1 MKKFLLTLL
10 LLGILSLCL
19 LSCSKEA
26 PPIDNNKN
34 EDDIPQQSQDDTPI
48 LPEITEYEYLR
59 MLIEG
64 KITEGRTLG
73 VSGIAEPIEIVSA
86 FSYPSSSSSLPQ
98 ELSQEVDCLYLPVVY
113 DEKDIFPDSEGQYIY
128 VMCANSFHSSTWVD
142 GISNIRLDGE
152 NLKITFET
160 FNAGYGHEG
169 ATYTLS
175 VIKIKKASLTQ
186 GVSKADVEYHE
197 TTQEE
202 YIAALF
208 NGESARL
215 LVLPDLLADTGIEEI
230 KIVEGAIAERLASNI
245 QPKTATE

>member
-1 MKKFLLTLL
+1 M
-10 LLGILSLCL
+10 
-19 LSCSKEA
+19 
-26 PPIDNNKN
+26 
-34 EDDIPQQSQDDTPI
+34 
-48 LPEITEYEYLR
+48 
-59 MLIEG
+59 
-64 KITEGRTLG
+64 
-73 VSGIAEPIEIVSA
+73 
-86 FSYPSSSSSLPQ
+86 
-98 ELSQEVDCLYLPVVY
+98 PVVY

-175 VIKIKKASLTQ
+175 VIKIKKASLPQ

-245 QPKTATE
+245 QPKTATEEGINISRSRFYDGGVFNEDEAEKYKYILFSYMPDTRDAKVKSLASAELNASKGFMLTFDTEYKECEASDGSCTLFFIKVNREQAVSFGLKTWETEFYFK